1 MKGGPSRAPQRSLLR
16 ALGLSDMELTRPF
29 IGVVCSKSDYI
40 PGHKH
45 LGEIAEAVKAGI
57 RNAGGVPFEFETIGV
72 CDGLA
77 MGHQGMKYSLCSREL
92 IADSI
97 EVMLTAHP
105 LDAVVFIPNCDKIVP
120 GMVMAA
126 CRLNLPSIFVSGGPM
141 LPGKHKD
148 TRFGLSEMFEAV
160 GSYASGKIDL
170 DELTDM
176 EKSAC
181 PSCGSCSGMYTAN
194 SMNCLTEAIGLAL
207 PGNGSIPAVM
217 SARTAL
223 AKQAGERIMELL
235 KQNLRPKDILN
246 EKAFENALR
255 SDMALGCSSNTVLH
269 LLAIAYEAGVNVTMD
284 LIDEISKTTPQ
295 LCKLNPASEVFITDL
310 NEVGGIQSVLKELA
324 KAGLV
329 HTDIPTVSGT
339 VGERMQNYP
348 AADGEVIRTIENAF
362 RKDGGIAI
370 LKGNIAPE
378 GAVVKQGAV
387 APEMMVHSGPARCFN
402 CEEDASEAILGGKIK
417 AGDVVIIR
425 YEGPK
430 GGPGMREMLQPT
442 AAITGMGLGASVALI
457 TDGRF
462 SGATRGASIGHV
474 SPEAAAGGVIALIE
488 DDDIVDINITER
500 KLDVRVSEQELAER
514 KKRWKAPEKEL
525 TGYIKRYA
533 QHVTSG
539 SRGAV
544 FEKYRH
550 VLFCRH
556 STRKTVLC
564 FFVKLK
570 KDEKNSIIDR
580 NDYEFE

>member
-1 MKGGPSRAPQRSLLR
+1 MRSDLMKGGPSRAPQRSLLR
-16 ALGLSDMELTRPF
+16 ALGLSDTELTRPF

-120 GMVMAA
+120 GMIMAA

-235 KQNLRPKDILN
+235 KQDLRPKDILN

-329 HTDIPTVSGT
+329 HTDIPTVNGT

-348 AADGEVIRTIENAF
+348 AADGEVIRTVENAF

-488 DDDIVDINITER
+488 DDDIIDINITER
-500 KLDVRVSEQELAER
+500 KLDVRVSEEELVER

-544 FEKYRH
+544 FEK
-550 VLFCRH
+550 
-556 STRKTVLC
+556 
-564 FFVKLK
+564 
-570 KDEKNSIIDR
+570 
-580 NDYEFE
+580 

>member
-16 ALGLSDMELTRPF
+16 ALGLSDTELTRPF

-120 GMVMAA
+120 GMIMAA

-235 KQNLRPKDILN
+235 KQDLRPKDILN

-329 HTDIPTVSGT
+329 HMDIPTVNGT

-348 AADGEVIRTIENAF
+348 AADGEVIRTVENAF

-488 DDDIVDINITER
+488 DDDIIDINITER

-544 FEKYRH
+544 FEK
-550 VLFCRH
+550 
-556 STRKTVLC
+556 
-564 FFVKLK
+564 
-570 KDEKNSIIDR
+570 
-580 NDYEFE
+580 

>member
-362 RKDGGIAI
+362 RK
-370 LKGNIAPE
+370 E

-544 FEKYRH
+544 FEK
-550 VLFCRH
+550 
-556 STRKTVLC
+556 
-564 FFVKLK
+564 
-570 KDEKNSIIDR
+570 
-580 NDYEFE
+580 

>member
-1 MKGGPSRAPQRSLLR
+1 MRSDLMKGGPSRAPQRSLLR
-16 ALGLSDMELTRPF
+16 ALGLSDTELTRPF

-120 GMVMAA
+120 GMIMAA

-235 KQNLRPKDILN
+235 KQDLRPKDILN

-329 HTDIPTVSGT
+329 HTDIPTVNGT

-348 AADGEVIRTIENAF
+348 AADGEVIRTVENAF

-488 DDDIVDINITER
+488 DDDIIDINITER

-544 FEKYRH
+544 FEK
-550 VLFCRH
+550 
-556 STRKTVLC
+556 
-564 FFVKLK
+564 
-570 KDEKNSIIDR
+570 
-580 NDYEFE
+580 

>member
-539 SRGAV
+539 SCGAV
-544 FEKYRH
+544 FEK
-550 VLFCRH
+550 
-556 STRKTVLC
+556 
-564 FFVKLK
+564 
-570 KDEKNSIIDR
+570 
-580 NDYEFE
+580 

>member
-45 LGEIAEAVKAGI
+45 LGEIAEAGI
-57 RNAGGVPFEFETIGV
+57 RNAGGVPFEFESIGV

-544 FEKYRH
+544 FEK
-550 VLFCRH
+550 
-556 STRKTVLC
+556 
-564 FFVKLK
+564 
-570 KDEKNSIIDR
+570 
-580 NDYEFE
+580 

>member
-1 MKGGPSRAPQRSLLR
+1 MKGSPSRAPQRSLLR

-544 FEKYRH
+544 FEK
-550 VLFCRH
+550 
-556 STRKTVLC
+556 
-564 FFVKLK
+564 
-570 KDEKNSIIDR
+570 
-580 NDYEFE
+580 

>member
-1 MKGGPSRAPQRSLLR
+1 
-16 ALGLSDMELTRPF
+16 
-29 IGVVCSKSDYI
+29 
-40 PGHKH
+40 
-45 LGEIAEAVKAGI
+45 
-57 RNAGGVPFEFETIGV
+57 
-72 CDGLA
+72 
-77 MGHQGMKYSLCSREL
+77 
-92 IADSI
+92 
-97 EVMLTAHP
+97 
-105 LDAVVFIPNCDKIVP
+105 
-120 GMVMAA
+120 
-126 CRLNLPSIFVSGGPM
+126 
-141 LPGKHKD
+141 
-148 TRFGLSEMFEAV
+148 
-160 GSYASGKIDL
+160 
-170 DELTDM
+170 M

-462 SGATRGASIGHV
+462 SGTNNGCFVGHI
-474 SPEAAAGGVIALIE
+474 SPEAADGGPIALVKDGDRIHLNVNDGVLE
-488 DDDIVDINITER
+488 L
-500 KLDVRVSEQELAER
+500 LDVTDEELEER
-514 KKRWKAPEKEL
+514 RKNWVKPVKKIPE
-525 TGYIKRYA
+525 GYLKLYA
-533 QHVTSG
+533 KVAS
-539 SRGAV
+539 SASKGAV
-544 FEKYRH
+544 
-550 VLFCRH
+550 
-556 STRKTVLC
+556 
-564 FFVKLK
+564 
-570 KDEKNSIIDR
+570 IDPDSV
-580 NDYEFE
+580 N

>member
-462 SGATRGASIGHV
+462 SGATRGAAIGHV
-474 SPEAAAGGVIALIE
+474 SPEAAVGGPIQAIYPFPEPVALICHE
-488 DDDIVDINITER
+488 EGKLLGLPLNRALRDKDGEIYDIIAGPFFLCGAPPDCDIF
-500 KLDVRVSEQELAER
+500 
-514 KKRWKAPEKEL
+514 
-525 TGYIKRYA
+525 
-533 QHVTSG
+533 TS
-539 SRGAV
+539 
-544 FEKYRH
+544 
-550 VLFCRH
+550 
-556 STRKTVLC
+556 
-564 FFVKLK
+564 
-570 KDEKNSIIDR
+570 
-580 NDYEFE
+580 

>member
-402 CEEDASEAILGGKIK
+402 CEEDVSEAILGGKIK

-544 FEKYRH
+544 FEK
-550 VLFCRH
+550 
-556 STRKTVLC
+556 
-564 FFVKLK
+564 
-570 KDEKNSIIDR
+570 
-580 NDYEFE
+580 

>member
-16 ALGLSDMELTRPF
+16 ALGLSDTELTRPF

-45 LGEIAEAVKAGI
+45 LGEIAEAVKEGI

-120 GMVMAA
+120 GMIMAA

-235 KQNLRPKDILN
+235 KQDLRPKDILN

-329 HTDIPTVSGT
+329 HMDIPTVNGT

-348 AADGEVIRTIENAF
+348 AADGEVIRTVENAF

-488 DDDIVDINITER
+488 DDDIIDINITER

-544 FEKYRH
+544 FEK
-550 VLFCRH
+550 
-556 STRKTVLC
+556 
-564 FFVKLK
+564 
-570 KDEKNSIIDR
+570 
-580 NDYEFE
+580 